1 MIVEISVGVVLGVV
15 LGMVLTL
22 SIITTGYMRP
32 RILRKIL
39 NSNAEGWLIIQRGQR
54 YTIQPAVHAD
64 GGLTVEIGD
73 ETHHFERP
81 EMMHD
86 LMGVPVGLALAG
98 PTSLVDVEAA
108 AAMGAMDPDEDVE
121 ILDEDDQLPV
131 GEIRESLHVTDL
143 ETDDGLISI
152 INPFTD
158 VGGSVVDLRDV
169 VKGLRHGGTSDLPR
183 KAAENARLAERAN
196 NGLNMGAALQ
206 YGSLFA
212 AFLLGGIMV
221 EYIAGGG
228 GAGGGSINLGLM
240 LMPWP

>member
-1 MIVEISVGVVLGVV
+1 MIVEISVGVVIGLV
-15 LGMVLTL
+15 LGMLLTL
-22 SIITTGYMRP
+22 SIITTGWMRP

-54 YTIQPAVHAD
+54 YTIQPAEHAD
-64 GGLTVEIGD
+64 GGLTVEIGE
-73 ETHHFERP
+73 ETHHYERP

-98 PTSLVDVEAA
+98 PSSLVDVEAA
-108 AAMGAMDPDEDVE
+108 AGMEHLEQDQEIPTLTEDEQISVA
-121 ILDEDDQLPV
+121 
-131 GEIRESLHVTDL
+131 EIREDFQVGEL
-143 ETDDGLISI
+143 ETDHGLVSI
-152 INPFTD
+152 INPFTEA
-158 VGGSVVDLRDV
+158 GGSVVDLRDV

-196 NGLNMGAALQ
+196 SGMDWGPALQ

-221 EYIAGGG
+221 EYIAGG
-228 GAGGGSINLGLM
+228 ASGGGGVSLGLM
-240 LMPWP
+240 LMPWG